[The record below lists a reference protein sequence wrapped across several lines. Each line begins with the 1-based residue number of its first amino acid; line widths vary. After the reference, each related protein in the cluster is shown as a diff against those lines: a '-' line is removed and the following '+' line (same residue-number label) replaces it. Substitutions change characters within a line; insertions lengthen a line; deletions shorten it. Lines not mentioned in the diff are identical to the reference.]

1 MHPRTTHIVLPVVLL
16 LVLSACDP
24 ARRVPAGRHLLV
36 RSKVEVKDKRVEKD
50 ELASLMKQRPNKRIL
65 GLRFYLAMYNLPSP
79 ERLARR
85 KAHRAERTARTN
97 ARRAQQGKP
106 PKEAGRT
113 FGEWL
118 REVVGE
124 PPVVLDSTLTA
135 RTVTQ
140 MRMYLLREGF
150 FKGEVTDSVAHRGRR
165 ARLRYHVIPGEPH
178 RLRHIRF
185 SVDDPSIEDYL
196 TKTWDGSRLR
206 SGARFDADDLEAE
219 RDRVT
224 GVLRELGYIYFHRDL
239 VSFDA
244 DTAAG
249 DHQVDV
255 MMRLTRP
262 MADRDAGLRGSR
274 EGTIHHIGQ
283 VTIDATGSFAGRS
296 ALPVDTLVREGYTF
310 LYQGN
315 KPRYRPQAL
324 LSTVYFHPGDRY
336 QASMADRTFR
346 RLTNLRVFD
355 RVDMLYDTV
364 GTGARD
370 VVNCTMRLTPAK
382 QQGFTVEGFGTNRG
396 GFLGTS
402 ISLAYRHR
410 NVFRNMGS
418 LQAQVTLGLEAQQSI
433 TGQETGTGETST
445 AVGRDVLF
453 NTVEIG
459 PELTLRFPRPFVP
472 ARWFTKSAAPRTTW
486 TALYNY
492 QRRPDY
498 NRTLARTSLGL
509 EWTESPRATV
519 GIFPVDLNIIR
530 IPFLTQAF
538 RTYLQQAN
546 DPVLTDSYTDH
557 LIIGAR
563 AFYTLNTQG
572 TAKGRD
578 VVFLRTTLETS
589 GNLLSGVAGLLG
601 WERTTDTSGNS
612 FHTIDGVRFAQ
623 FVKLDADLRYYRRL
637 HEKSQLVFRAAAGV
651 GVPFGNLG
659 VLPFE
664 SSFFVGGANGL
675 RAWRARSVG
684 PGSYAAP
691 LVAYDR
697 IGEVRI
703 EANAEY
709 RFKLV
714 GFFEMGLFVDAGN
727 IWYLKEDPQ
736 RPGSGIDS
744 DLLSDLAIGVGAGLR
759 LNFDFFLVRFDLG
772 FQTKDPA
779 LPSGERWIFERT
791 REERALSDLANLN
804 LGIGYPF

>member
-1 MHPRTTHIVLPVVLL
+1 MHFRTTHIVLPAVLL
-16 LVLSACDP
+16 TVLSACGP
-24 ARRVPAGRHLLV
+24 ARRLPPDRHLLV
-36 RSKVEVKDKRVEKD
+36 RTRVEVQHNGVDKD
-50 ELASLMKQRPNKRIL
+50 ELRALMKQRPNKRIL

-79 ERLARR
+79 ERVARK
-85 KAHRAERTARTN
+85 KAALAERTRAAN
-97 ARRAQQGKP
+97 ERRALRGKP
-106 PKEAGRT
+106 PREPDRT

-124 PPVVLDSTLTA
+124 PPVALDSALTA
-135 RTVTQ
+135 RSAAQ
-140 MRMYLLREGF
+140 MRTYLLREGHF
-150 FKGEVTDSVAHRGRR
+150 EGRITDSVEYRGRK
-165 ARLRYHVIPGEPH
+165 ARLTYHVFPGEPH
-178 RLRHIRF
+178 RLRNIRTT
-185 SVDDPSIEDYL
+185 VDDPRIEDYL
-196 TKTWDGSRLR
+196 AKTVEGSKLR

-224 GVLRELGYIYFHRDL
+224 GILRELGYLYFHRDL

-244 DTAAG
+244 DTAVG
-249 DHQVDV
+249 DRQVDLL
-255 MMRLTRP
+255 MRLARQE
-262 MADRDAGLRGSR
+262 AGRAEGLRGSR
-274 EGTIHHIGQ
+274 EGTVHHLGR
-283 VTIDATGSFAGRS
+283 VTLDATSAMQDGT
-296 ALPVDTLVREGYTF
+296 ALPVDTLVRDGYHF
-310 LYQGN
+310 LYNGRR
-315 KPRYRPQAL
+315 PRYRPQAL

-336 QASMADRTFR
+336 QASMADKTFR

-355 RVDMLYDTV
+355 RVDLLYDTV
-364 GTGARD
+364 GTGVPD
-370 VVNCTMRLTPAK
+370 VVNCTVRLVPAK
-382 QQGFTVEGFGTNRG
+382 QQGFTVEGAGTNRG
-396 GFLGTS
+396 GFLGTA
-402 ISLAYRHR
+402 ISLSYRHR

-433 TGQETGTGETST
+433 TGRESGTGGTST

-472 ARWFTKSAAPRTTW
+472 ARWFAKSAAPRTTW

-509 EWTESPRATV
+509 EWNESPRATV

-530 IPFLTQAF
+530 IPFLTEGF
-538 RTYLQQAN
+538 RNYLQEAN

-563 AFYTLNTQG
+563 AFHILNTQG

-578 VVFLRTTLETS
+578 VVYLRTTLETS
-589 GNLLSGVAGLLG
+589 GNLLSGVMGLLG
-601 WERTTDTSGNS
+601 REPTTDTSGS
-612 FHTIDGVRFAQ
+612 RFHTIDGIRFAQ
-623 FVKLDADLRYYRRL
+623 FVKLDADLRYYRQL
-637 HEKSQLVFRAAAGV
+637 HDKSQLVFRTAAGV

-664 SSFFVGGANGL
+664 SSFFAGGANGL

-691 LVAYDR
+691 LAAYDR
-697 IGEVRI
+697 TGEVRI

-709 RFKLV
+709 RFRLV

-727 IWYLKEDPQ
+727 IWYLKEDPLK
-736 RPGSGIDS
+736 PGSGIDS
-744 DLLSDLAIGVGAGLR
+744 DLFGEMAIGVGAGLR

-779 LPSGERWIFERT
+779 LPPGDRWIFERS
-791 REERALSDLANLN
+791 REQRILGDLANLN